1 MSRPRGEIALS
12 MHALRRWLRQRLAR
26 RLALA
31 MRDALVPSRPGL
43 G

>member
-1 MSRPRGEIALS
+1 MSANELGPS
-12 MHALRRWLRQRLAR
+12 MTSFRRWWRQRHAR
-26 RLALA
+26 RLAVA

>member
-1 MSRPRGEIALS
+1 MLAIQ
-12 MHALRRWLRQRLAR
+12 RWLRQRLAR

-31 MRDALVPSRPGL
+31 MRDALLPSNL

>member
-1 MSRPRGEIALS
+1 MLLAGGEGNRP
-12 MHALRRWLRQRLAR
+12 MHTFRRWIMQRRAR
-26 RLALA
+26 RLAVA